1 VTPEF
6 YFLGAGLSQVFIF
19 NFLGEGTSIGKE
31 GRPRICARPPPVP
44 PLPERI
50 RCFALFLEDGRAG
63 RSSCCQHLPLQQWLG
78 QPDLNVGAIV
88 SLAPNLKPFT
98 DLLGV
103 DVETVKKVLASWGP
117 GRFDAEPDKDGKAFV
132 QTASRRERSSR
143 YRLSTTGDDRLCTST
158 RCP

>member
-1 VTPEF
+1 M
-6 YFLGAGLSQVFIF
+6 LSDGKSIF
-19 NFLGEGTSIGKE
+19 RYETFGSEAFWGDALQLHKAIAMTRG
-31 GRPRICARPPPVP
+31 PRS
-44 PLPERI
+44 
-50 RCFALFLEDGRAG
+50 RCTRREPQIDGHPMLVVSLNRRRLVCGGHRQA
-63 RSSCCQHLPLQQWLG
+63 PQWLG